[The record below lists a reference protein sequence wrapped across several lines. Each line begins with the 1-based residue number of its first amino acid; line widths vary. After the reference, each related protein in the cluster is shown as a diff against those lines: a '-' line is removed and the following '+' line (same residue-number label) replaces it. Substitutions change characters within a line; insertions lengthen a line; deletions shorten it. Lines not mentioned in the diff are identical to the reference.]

1 MPAITGDT
9 PQFITRIV
17 VGVDR
22 SEHSLAAL
30 RYADALAETLGA
42 TVVAVTAWTSPTGY
56 IGLPVGP
63 ADLREEAEVRLEEA
77 ITRAFA
83 NDPPARITAEIHEG
97 DAAEVLIRQSAAA
110 DLLVVGS
117 RGHGGF
123 AGLLLGSVSAQ
134 CAEHAR
140 CPVLIYHPPRDA
152 VAA

>member
-1 MPAITGDT
+1 MSAINGEA
-9 PQFITRIV
+9 PPFISRII

-30 RYADALAETLGA
+30 RYANELAESFGA
-42 TVVAVTAWTSPTGY
+42 TLVAVSAWTSPTGY

-77 ITRAFA
+77 VTRAFA
-83 NDPPARITAEIHEG
+83 NDPPDRITSEIHEG
-97 DAAEVLIRQSAAA
+97 DAAEVLIRRSASA

-140 CPVLIYHPPRDA
+140 CPVLIYHPARGSTAP
-152 VAA
+152 